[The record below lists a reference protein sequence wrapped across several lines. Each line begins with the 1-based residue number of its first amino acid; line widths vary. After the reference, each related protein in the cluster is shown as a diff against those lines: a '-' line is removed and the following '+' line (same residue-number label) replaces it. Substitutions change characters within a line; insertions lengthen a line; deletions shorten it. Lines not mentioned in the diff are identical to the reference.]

1 MCEKHGADALGFIY
15 YKESK
20 RYVAP
25 VEAKAITKQLS
36 PFTMK
41 VGVFVNETSEN
52 INKIASEV
60 KLDLVQ
66 LHGDEN
72 PEFLEDINFPIIK
85 SFRIKDDFDFDILNE
100 YKDCSYLFDT
110 YTKDGFGGS
119 GKTFNWDI
127 IPKNIM
133 NDIILSGGISVNNI
147 ETIYKTLN
155 PSAVD
160 LSSSLESEP
169 GKKDT
174 NKVKEFFKKIH
185 SLRSKTW

>member
-1 MCEKHGADALGFIY
+1 MCEEHGADALGFIF

-20 RYVAP
+20 RYVTP
-25 VEAKAITKQLS
+25 VEAKAITKRLS

-41 VGVFVNETSEN
+41 VGVFVNETPEK
-52 INKIASEV
+52 IKKIASEV

-72 PEFLEDINFPIIK
+72 PEFLEGINFPVIK

-110 YTKDGFGGS
+110 YTKDGYGGS
-119 GKTFNWDI
+119 GKIFNWDI
-127 IPKNIM
+127 IPKNLL
-133 NDIILSGGISVNNI
+133 DAIILSGGISINNI
-147 ETIYKTLN
+147 EKVYSTLN

-169 GKKDT
+169 GRKNE